1 MTTDTIYAIL
11 QVKIS
16 TRLRRALK
24 HKGEHKMYQSLK
36 TEIKDII
43 EIVKQCPESLQ
54 EKCFELLLENYLS
67 DNGQNDILETKAVTP
82 VADAKISVVDVQN
95 ENDSEENRD
104 FNTEISMKE
113 FHVKVQRFL
122 TSNNISNE
130 QINYLYYKEDE
141 KLKPLYDSLNS
152 TNMSECQI
160 RIALL
165 TAFEN
170 AFSDSNGEMSFNCED
185 VRARCNAMKCY
196 NSANFTSYFKNNNS
210 LWENWPEKY
219 DKNLSIVLSVEGKK
233 ELAKV
238 LLDLAK
244 GE

>member
-1 MTTDTIYAIL
+1 
-11 QVKIS
+11 
-16 TRLRRALK
+16 
-24 HKGEHKMYQSLK
+24 
-36 TEIKDII
+36 
-43 EIVKQCPESLQ
+43 
-54 EKCFELLLENYLS
+54 
-67 DNGQNDILETKAVTP
+67 
-82 VADAKISVVDVQN
+82 
-95 ENDSEENRD
+95 
-104 FNTEISMKE
+104 MKE
-113 FHVKVQRFL
+113 FHVKVQHFL

-170 AFSDSNGEMSFNCED
+170 AFSDSNGEMSL
-185 VRARCNAMKCY
+185 RARCNAMKCY

-210 LWENWPEKY
+210 LWENWFEKY